1 MNPIDRTNRTSVQK
15 DKQKQGFTIME
26 MLIVV
31 AIIAILVAVSIPI
44 FNNSLHKAKVAA
56 DKANLRAYYAELQLE
71 YMTTGEY
78 RADIKDEDVTPKKEI
93 TFADGTTVAM
103 QAGSYIIIRPTNK
116 DKTWQGYQITYIC
129 DKHDCELTL
138 T

>member
-56 DKANLRAYYAELQLE
+56 DKANVRAYYAELQLE
-71 YMTTGEY
+71 YLTTGEY
-78 RADIKDEDVTPKKEI
+78 RADIKDEISDKTVRKKI
-93 TFADGTTVAM
+93 TFTDGTTVAM
-103 QAGSYIIIRPTNK
+103 QAGSYMVIRAAS
-116 DKTWQGYQITYIC
+116 GYEITYIC

>member
-56 DKANLRAYYAELQLE
+56 DKANVRAYYAELQLE
-71 YMTTGEY
+71 YLTTGEY
-78 RADIKDEDVTPKKEI
+78 REDITDEIGSVRKDI
-93 TFADGTTVAM
+93 TFTDGTTVAM
-103 QAGSYIIIRPTNK
+103 QAGSYMVIRAAS
-116 DKTWQGYQITYIC
+116 GYEITYIC

>member
-1 MNPIDRTNRTSVQK
+1 MNPTDRTNRTGMQK
-15 DKQKQGFTIME
+15 DRKKQGFTIME

-71 YMTTGEY
+71 YMTTGGY
-78 RADIKDEDVTPKKEI
+78 RAGITDEIWGENVRKEI
-93 TFADGTTVAM
+93 TFTDGTTVAM
-103 QAGSYIIIRPTNK
+103 QAGSYMVIRTAS
-116 DKTWQGYQITYIC
+116 GYQIAYIC
-129 DKHDCELTL
+129 DKGDCELTL

>member
-1 MNPIDRTNRTSVQK
+1 MNPIDRTNRTGMQK
-15 DKQKQGFTIME
+15 DRKKQGFTIME

-56 DKANLRAYYAELQLE
+56 DKANVRAYYAELQLE
-71 YMTTGEY
+71 YLTTGEY
-78 RADIKDEDVTPKKEI
+78 RADIKDEISDKIVRKKI
-93 TFADGTTVAM
+93 TFTDGTTVAM
-103 QAGSYIIIRPTNK
+103 QAGSYAVIRTAS
-116 DKTWQGYQITYIC
+116 GYEITYIC

>member
-1 MNPIDRTNRTSVQK
+1 MNPIDRTNRTGIQK
-15 DKQKQGFTIME
+15 DRQKQGFTIME

-56 DKANLRAYYAELQLE
+56 DKANVRAYYAELQLE
-71 YMTTGEY
+71 YLTTGEY
-78 RADIKDEDVTPKKEI
+78 REDITDEIGSVRKDI
-93 TFADGTTVAM
+93 TFTDGTTVAM
-103 QAGSYIIIRPTNK
+103 QAGSYMVIRAAS
-116 DKTWQGYQITYIC
+116 GYEITYIC

>member
-1 MNPIDRTNRTSVQK
+1 MNPTDRTNRTGMQK
-15 DKQKQGFTIME
+15 DRQKQGFTIME

-56 DKANLRAYYAELQLE
+56 DKANVRAYYAELQLE

-78 RADIKDEDVTPKKEI
+78 RAGITDQILQGSVRRKI
-93 TFADGTTVAM
+93 TFTDGTTVAM
-103 QAGSYIIIRPTNK
+103 QAGSYAVIRVAS
-116 DKTWQGYQITYIC
+116 GYEITYIC

>member
-15 DKQKQGFTIME
+15 ERQKQGFTIME

-31 AIIAILVAVSIPI
+31 AIIAILAAVSIPI
-44 FNNSLHKAKVAA
+44 FHNSLHKAKVAA
-56 DKANLRAYYAELQLE
+56 DKANIRAYYAELQLE

-78 RADIKDEDVTPKKEI
+78 RADITDKIWDKTVRKKI
-93 TFADGTTVAM
+93 TFTDGTTVAM
-103 QAGSYIIIRPTNK
+103 QAGSYMVIRSES
-116 DKTWQGYQITYIC
+116 GYQIAYIC

>member
-1 MNPIDRTNRTSVQK
+1 MNPIDRTKRTSVQK
-15 DKQKQGFTIME
+15 DRQKQGFTIME

-44 FNNSLHKAKVAA
+44 FHNSLHKAKVAA
-56 DKANLRAYYAELQLE
+56 DKANVRAYYAELQLE
-71 YMTTGEY
+71 YLTTGEY
-78 RADIKDEDVTPKKEI
+78 REDITDQILQGSVRRKI
-93 TFADGTTVAM
+93 TFTDGTAVAM
-103 QAGSYIIIRPTNK
+103 QAGSYAVIRVAS
-116 DKTWQGYQITYIC
+116 GYEITYIC

>member
-1 MNPIDRTNRTSVQK
+1 MNPIDRTKRTSVQK
-15 DKQKQGFTIME
+15 DRQKQGFTIME

-44 FNNSLHKAKVAA
+44 FHNSLHKAKVAA

-78 RADIKDEDVTPKKEI
+78 RAGITDEIWGENVRKEI
-93 TFADGTTVAM
+93 TFTDGTTVAM
-103 QAGSYIIIRPTNK
+103 QAGSYMVIRAAS
-116 DKTWQGYQITYIC
+116 GYQIAYIC
-129 DKHDCELTL
+129 DKGDCELTL